1 MRSDGAEGSP
11 VANRYM
17 LGSKLSEE
25 AFEALIACYAREV
38 SSGAASRQTGVSAKT
53 IKAIY
58 QVFTNCLFSAWFR
71 TEQDEYLTACLK
83 EYIKTGVS
91 QMDAEKYCVLY
102 CPAIINNATCARGAC
117 HVCPRGHSLVTPPA
131 NWKGPGRTIF
141 LNRKFLAALEGYHL
155 IARLHYFVVVD
166 AMLKEDALHKRAP
179 GLRLSKAMRE
189 FFERYPVDLRL
200 FAQCWDGRVNRYY
213 GHNYHS
219 GGAEPLRPRA
229 KFRPQD

>member
-1 MRSDGAEGSP
+1 M
-11 VANRYM
+11 ANRYM
-17 LGSKLSEE
+17 LGSKLSDETYE
-25 AFEALIACYAREV
+25 AIIACYAREV
-38 SSGAASRQTGVSAKT
+38 SSGEASRQTGVSAKT

-91 QMDAEKYCVLY
+91 QMDAEKYCALY
-102 CPAIINNATCARGAC
+102 CPAIYDSGTCARGQC
-117 HVCPRGHSLVTPPA
+117 HVCPKAQPGVTPPA
-131 NWKGPGRTIF
+131 NWNGPGRTIF
-141 LNRKFLAALEGYHL
+141 LNRKFLAALDGYHL
-155 IARLHYFVVVD
+155 LARLHYFVVVD
-166 AMLKEDALHKRAP
+166 AMLKEDASRKRAP
-179 GLRLSKAMRE
+179 GTRLSKAMRE

-213 GHNYHS
+213 DHKYNS

-229 KFRPQD
+229 TFRRQN